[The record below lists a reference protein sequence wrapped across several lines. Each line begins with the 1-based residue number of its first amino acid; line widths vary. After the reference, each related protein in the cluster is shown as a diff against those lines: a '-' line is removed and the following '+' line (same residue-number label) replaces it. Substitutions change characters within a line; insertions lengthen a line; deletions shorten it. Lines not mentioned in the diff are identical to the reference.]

1 MVDCWLTL
9 TVSALLSFEIQL
21 LKSCWLSYSSNFRVG
36 FGKSQT
42 SIRNPQLTNL
52 VVVHPG
58 KIVAMVQYLKPTNIA
73 PLINIA
79 ILFDHA

>member
-1 MVDCWLTL
+1 MVDLWLTL
-9 TVSALLSFEIQL
+9 NVSALLSFEIQL

-42 SIRNPQLTNL
+42 SIRNPLLTNL

-58 KIVAMVQYLKPTNIA
+58 KIVAMVRSLNRT
-73 PLINIA
+73 NIA